1 MDNKRSVTNPAMKEI
16 LENSGIYR
24 LLGMRV
30 ESFGNGEAVLAIDFD
45 PKLLQPMGVAH
56 GGVMATLADSA
67 VAVAL
72 LGLLQE
78 IRNISTI
85 EMKVNYFRPFIKG
98 TMRAKACIIQKGN
111 SIAVG
116 DVDITDEHGKPL
128 GKALM
133 TYKVA

>member
-1 MDNKRSVTNPAMKEI
+1 MDNERSMVDSVMKEI
-16 LENSGIYR
+16 LENSGIYS
-24 LLGMRV
+24 LLGMKV

-45 PKLLQPMGVAH
+45 PKLLQPMGVVH

-72 LGLLQE
+72 LGLLKE
-78 IRNISTI
+78 LKNFSTI

-98 TMRAKACIIQKGN
+98 TMLAKARIIQKGN

-116 DVDITDEHGKPL
+116 DVDITDERGKPL

-133 TYKVA
+133 TYKIS